1 MPKPIKFSHHGKQLV
16 FQMQKVDR
24 SKLYG
29 FKELVVHDENDQPC
43 ELATLAEDGK
53 TLVGKGGSGIG
64 QLTADG
70 KWTDKSKLKP
80 IDLEGNEITPVPS
93 SFAAPIELAEET
105 TIDDYLDHNVRLIY
119 ELAIDNE
126 SATEEELVGKLKAG
140 AIFKFPYSYRGGLE
154 ADVGFLMFNSE
165 QKVFFLVGE
174 STLVDFVG
182 LQQVATPVEVDEDDG
197 NDLMDFSMM

>member
-1 MPKPIKFSHHGKQLV
+1 MPKPIKFSLEGKQLV
-16 FQMQKVDR
+16 FQMHKVDR

-29 FKELVVHDENDQPC
+29 FKELIVHDESDQAC
-43 ELATLAEDGK
+43 ELATLADDGK

-70 KWTDKSKLKP
+70 KWTDKSQLKP

-93 SFAAPIELAEET
+93 SFAAPIELAQET
-105 TIDDYLDHNVRLIY
+105 SIDDYLDHNVRLIY
-119 ELAIDNE
+119 ELKVDNE
-126 SATEEELVGKLKAG
+126 SATEESLIGKLKDG

-165 QKVFFLVGE
+165 QEVFFLVGE
-174 STLVDFVG
+174 TTLVDFVG
-182 LQQVATPVEVDEDDG
+182 LQQVATPVEADEDDEG
-197 NDLMDFSMM
+197 DLMDFSMM

>member
-1 MPKPIKFSHHGKQLV
+1 MPKPIKFSHDGKQLV

-29 FKELVVHDENDQPC
+29 FKELVVHDENEQPC

-93 SFAAPIELAEET
+93 SFAAPIELAQET

-119 ELAIDNE
+119 ELSIDNE
-126 SATEEELVGKLKAG
+126 SATEEELVGKLKEG
-140 AIFKFPYSYRGGLE
+140 VIFKFPYSYRGGLE
-154 ADVGFLMFNSE
+154 ADVGFLMFNAE

-182 LQQVATPVEVDEDDG
+182 LQQVATPVEGDDDDG
-197 NDLMDFSMM
+197 TDLMDFSMM